1 MGILS
6 ALKVNLLH
14 LTRDK
19 LNLFWNTFFPM
30 ILATFFCLVIPTFTL
45 STILI
50 MNLIEKTTG
59 APHAIFHFQTTYNYL
74 QKFVWNCQQD
84 TQVNDKAEVMRF
96 SNQVEV

>member
-1 MGILS
+1 
-6 ALKVNLLH
+6 
-14 LTRDK
+14 
-19 LNLFWNTFFPM
+19 
-30 ILATFFCLVIPTFTL
+30 
-45 STILI
+45 